1 MLQPRHECPSQ
12 ARVHWNGLLGGFRL
26 TRTDDLQDDRS
37 NHAYLTSLKPDISP
51 FQTEE
56 LAHAQAGASIEK
68 HQRTFLERK
77 SCNQSV
83 DFVGSQY
90 QGDLLALRALPH
102 ETNGIHA
109 ANAMTDRVVEQN
121 AHNVSYLGAS

>member
-1 MLQPRHECPSQ
+1 MLKPRHECLSQ
-12 ARVHWNGLLGGFRL
+12 TRIHGNWLLGGFRL
-26 TRTDDLQDDRS
+26 TRTDDLHDDRS

-51 FQTEE
+51 FQSEE
-56 LAHAQAGASIEK
+56 FAHAQAGASIEK

-90 QGDLLALRALPH
+90 HGDLLALRALPH
-102 ETNGIHA
+102 QANGIHA
-109 ANAMTDRVVEQN
+109 AEVMTDRVIE
-121 AHNVSYLGAS
+121 

>member
-1 MLQPRHECPSQ
+1 MLKPRQECLCQ

-26 TRTDDLQDDRS
+26 TRTYDLHDDRS
-37 NHAYLTSLKPDISP
+37 NHAYLASLKLDISP

-102 ETNGIHA
+102 KTNRIHA
-109 ANAMTDRVVEQN
+109 AEAMTDRVIE
-121 AHNVSYLGAS
+121 